1 VKAIDCDFYREGVL
15 SDLSA
20 YSETHLQLP
29 LKLNIVVMHD
39 HHGLD
44 EGKHTQTNE
53 SLSGERTR
61 EGEHQPLLLYVS
73 VAMC

>member
-1 VKAIDCDFYREGVL
+1 
-15 SDLSA
+15 
-20 YSETHLQLP
+20 
-29 LKLNIVVMHD
+29 MHD

-44 EGKHTQTNE
+44 EGKHTQTKE